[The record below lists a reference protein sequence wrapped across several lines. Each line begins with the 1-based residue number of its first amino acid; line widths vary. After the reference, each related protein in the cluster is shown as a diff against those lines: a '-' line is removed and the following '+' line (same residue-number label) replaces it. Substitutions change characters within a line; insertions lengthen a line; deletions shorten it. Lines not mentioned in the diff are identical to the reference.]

1 MSEKYLCID
10 VGGSS
15 IKHAVLDEALNISS
29 RGTVKTPYEGLECYL
44 KTLEEIFKPFEG
56 QVSGI
61 AMSVPGVID
70 SQNGICITGGA
81 LEDFVKEL
89 PLAREMEK
97 RCHVP
102 VTLMNDAKSAAL
114 AEAGWGALTDCKDAV
129 VLVFGTGVGGA
140 LIKDGKVH
148 MGKHFSAG
156 EFSWIMMN
164 REFDQ
169 MENSWACR
177 SGNRR
182 LVSLAA
188 SVKGVDKESITS
200 FDVFRWAEEGDE
212 AALWALDLFT
222 RDIAYMIIN
231 LQSVYDPE
239 CFAIGGGISRQPLFL
254 DTIRKNLNYYHS
266 LCPFP
271 VPKPQVVECKY
282 HNDSNM
288 IGALKYFLDRSLV
301 QCS

>member
-1 MSEKYLCID
+1 MSERYLCID

-15 IKHAVLDEALNISS
+15 IKHAVIDEELNISS
-29 RGTVKTPYEGLECYL
+29 RGNIKTPYDGLECYL
-44 KTLEEIFKPFEG
+44 KALEGIFKPFEG
-56 QVSGI
+56 QVRGI

-81 LEDFVKEL
+81 LEDFVEKL
-89 PLAREMEK
+89 PLAEEMEK

-114 AEAGWGALTDCKDAV
+114 AESGWGALADCKDGV

-140 LIKDGKVH
+140 LVKDGKVH

-169 MENSWACR
+169 LGDSWAGR

-182 LVSLAA
+182 LVGLAA
-188 SVKGVDKESITS
+188 SAKGLNPEKLTTY
-200 FDVFRWAEEGDE
+200 DVFRWAEEGDE

-222 RDIAYMIIN
+222 RDIAYMIMN
-231 LQSVYDPE
+231 LQCIYDPE
-239 CFAIGGGISRQPLFL
+239 RFAIGGGISRQPLFL
-254 DTIRKNLNYYHS
+254 ANIRKNLKYYHS
-266 LCPFP
+266 VCFFP
-271 VPKPQVVECKY
+271 VPMPQVTECRFY
-282 HNDSNM
+282 NDANL
-288 IGALKYFLDRSLV
+288 IGALKYHLDRDLV
-301 QCS
+301 QFS